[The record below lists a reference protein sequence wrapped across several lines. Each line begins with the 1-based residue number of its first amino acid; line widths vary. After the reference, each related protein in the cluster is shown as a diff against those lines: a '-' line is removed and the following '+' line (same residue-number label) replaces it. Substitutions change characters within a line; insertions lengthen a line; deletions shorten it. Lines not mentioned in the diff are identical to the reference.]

1 MIRENVP
8 FANLTEKEL
17 QKIIEAEKFLN
28 SQPDH
33 EMDREEGKEIVLL
46 AYMLDK
52 G

>member
-1 MIRENVP
+1 MIKSKAP

-17 QKIIEAEKFLN
+17 QKIIQAEKFLN
-28 SQPDH
+28 SQPDQ
-33 EMDREEGKEIVLL
+33 EMDRKEGKEIVLL

>member
-1 MIRENVP
+1 MIKSKAP

-17 QKIIEAEKFLN
+17 QKIIQAEKFLN

-33 EMDREEGKEIVLL
+33 EMDRKEGKEIVLL

>member
-1 MIRENVP
+1 MAQANIP

-17 QKIIEAEKFLN
+17 KRIIEAEKFLN

-46 AYMLDK
+46 AYMLNK